1 MVTEEPAGRR
11 GFPGIDRRH
20 SRLWSY
26 GLLTVAGAYSA
37 GLAFRQDEDFSPLV
51 DGFLDLL
58 TVWLP
63 AAVGWLIVHRTKR
76 RRPEIFLAAA
86 ALTCQAA
93 GETYYVYKSAAG
105 EDVPLPSPA
114 DVGYT
119 GFYVFMLATLAVVIR
134 RRLPD
139 MTWPVVLDSAVGALG
154 ASAILGILLEPILNS
169 VLDGPRSLAMALG
182 AAYPL
187 LDLLL
192 VAAVI
197 GIAASTGRSI
207 GRGWGLLVMGLLT
220 FTGADVGYA
229 LLELNRVYVVGTT
242 LDAFWALGIALIGI
256 WVVMQG
262 RNDDAPGNKKLRVPS
277 QAVPA
282 LATVA
287 SLVVLILGTQV
298 RVALLAVFLAS
309 LTLSLAALPL
319 VFRQRIRLADLQ
331 RQARTDEL
339 TGLPNRR
346 ALYADVPSRLA
357 SNGRRRSAVL
367 LLDLDKFKEIND
379 SLGHDVGDTLLTQV
393 AARLS
398 GQLRPAD
405 LLARMGGDEF
415 VMHVDNCGTEEAQ
428 AVALKLRAALAEPYD
443 LGSVTVH
450 VNASIG
456 ISCYPDQG
464 QDLAM
469 LLRRADMA
477 MYTAKSTHSGHFVYD
492 GGEAISGPNPSH
504 TVQVLNEA
512 LSQDQLLLHF
522 QPKID
527 LDTGHVRGVEAL
539 VRWQHPDLGL
549 LQPDDFL
556 KRFEEAGLMPGLT
569 GIVLGKALD
578 QAAAWS
584 AEGRPLTVAVN
595 LSAPSIIDSGL
606 PDQIDAMT
614 SERGLSPSVL
624 VLEITEDVLVA
635 DRDRAYRVL
644 SALRDMGVRIAVDD
658 FGKGYSSLSYL
669 RELPID
675 ELKLD
680 KSFILSMT
688 DDSRATALVV
698 STIDLAHSLGLDMTA
713 EGVEDADAYRA
724 LSDYGCDVAQGFF
737 MSKPVP
743 AAELDA
749 WLADRR
755 QQPQAGPFSIL
766 CPDPAAE
773 SARPRP

>member
-1 MVTEEPAGRR
+1 MVTEQPAGRQ
-11 GFPGIDRRH
+11 GIPGIDRRR
-20 SRLWSY
+20 SLLWSL
-26 GLLTVAGAYSA
+26 GLLMVAAAYSA
-37 GLAFRQDEDFSPLV
+37 GLAFRPDGDFNPLV

-58 TVWLP
+58 TVCVP
-63 AAVGWLIVHRTKR
+63 AVVGWLIVHRTKLK
-76 RRPEIFLAAA
+76 RPEIILAAA
-86 ALTCQAA
+86 AMSFQAA
-93 GETYYVYKSAAG
+93 GETYYVLKSATG

-114 DVGYT
+114 DVGYL
-119 GFYVFMLATLAVVIR
+119 GFYMLMLATLAVVIR

-139 MTWPVVLDSAVGALG
+139 MTWAVVLDSAVGALG
-154 ASAILGILLEPILNS
+154 ASAVLGVVLGPILNT
-169 VLDGPRSLAMALG
+169 VLDGSRSLAMALG

-197 GIAASTGRSI
+197 GIAATTGRDI
-207 GRGWGLLVMGLLT
+207 GRGWGPLVLGLLT

-229 LLELNRVYVVGTT
+229 LLELNGVYVVGTP
-242 LDAFWALGIALIGI
+242 LDASWALGIAMIGI

-262 RNDDAPGNKKLRVPS
+262 RADNPPASEARPVPS

-282 LATVA
+282 LATIA
-287 SLVVLILGTQV
+287 SLFVLILGTQV
-298 RVALLAVFLAS
+298 RVAVLAVVLAG
-309 LTLSLAALPL
+309 LTLALAALPL
-319 VFRQRIRLADLQ
+319 VFRQRIRLADMQ

-346 ALYADVPSRLA
+346 ALYTDVPRRLA
-357 SNGRRRSAVL
+357 ASGRRRSAVL

-379 SLGHDVGDTLLTQV
+379 SLGHDVGDALLIQV
-393 AARLS
+393 AGRLS
-398 GQLRPAD
+398 GQLRAPD

-415 VMHVDNCGTEEAQ
+415 VMHVDDCGVGEAR
-428 AVALKLRAALAEPYD
+428 AVARKLRSALAKPYD

-456 ISCYPDQG
+456 ISCFPEQG
-464 QDLAM
+464 QDLTV
-469 LLRRADMA
+469 LLRMADMA

-492 GGEAISGPNPSH
+492 GGDVLSGTNQSH
-504 TVQVLNEA
+504 TAQTLNEA

-527 LDTGHVRGVEAL
+527 LGTGDVRGVEAL

-569 GIVLGKALD
+569 DIVLGKALD
-578 QAAAWS
+578 QAAAW
-584 AEGRPLTVAVN
+584 AATGRPLTVAVN

-606 PDQIDAMT
+606 PAQIEAMA

-624 VLEITEDVLVA
+624 VLEITEDVLVG
-635 DRDRAYRVL
+635 DRDRACGVL
-644 SALRDMGVRIAVDD
+644 AALRNMGVRIAVDD

-713 EGVEDADAYRA
+713 EGVENADAYRS
-724 LSDYGCDVAQGFF
+724 LSDYGCDLAQGFY

-743 AAELDA
+743 AAELDV
-749 WLADRR
+749 WLSNRR
-755 QQPQAGPFSIL
+755 QQRQTDPLSALRAGPA
-766 CPDPAAE
+766 PEGAHP
-773 SARPRP
+773 

>member
-1 MVTEEPAGRR
+1 MVTEEPAGRP
-11 GFPGIDRRH
+11 GSPGIDGRR
-20 SRLWSY
+20 SRLWSF
-26 GLLTVAGAYSA
+26 GLLTVAAAYSA
-37 GLAFRQDEDFSPLV
+37 GLAFRTGGDFSPLV

-58 TVWLP
+58 TVWVP
-63 AAVGWLIVHRTKR
+63 AAVGWLIVHRTRR
-76 RRPEIFLAAA
+76 RRPEIILAAG
-86 ALTCQAA
+86 ALSFQAA
-93 GETYYVYKSAAG
+93 GETYYVLKSAAG

-114 DVGYT
+114 DIGYT
-119 GFYVFMLATLAVVIR
+119 GFYVLMLATLAVVIR

-139 MTWPVVLDSAVGALG
+139 MTWAVVLDSAVGALG
-154 ASAILGILLEPILNS
+154 ASAILAVVLDPILNT

-207 GRGWGLLVMGLLT
+207 GRGWGLLVLGLLT
-220 FTGADVGYA
+220 FTGADIGYA
-229 LLELNRVYVVGTT
+229 LLELNSVYVVGTP
-242 LDAFWALGIALIGI
+242 LDASWALGIALIGI
-256 WVVMQG
+256 WVLMQA
-262 RNDDAPGNKKLRVPS
+262 RNDDAPGNEARPVPS

-287 SLVVLILGTQV
+287 SLLVLILGTQV
-298 RVALLAVFLAS
+298 RVAVLAVVLAS
-309 LTLSLAALPL
+309 LTLALAALPL
-319 VFRQRIRLADLQ
+319 VFRQRIRLADVQ

-346 ALYADVPSRLA
+346 ALYTDVPRRLG
-357 SNGRRRSAVL
+357 SHGRRHSAVL
-367 LLDLDKFKEIND
+367 LLDLNKFKEIND
-379 SLGHDVGDTLLTQV
+379 SLGHDVGDALLIQV

-415 VMHVDNCGTEEAQ
+415 VVHVDNCGVAEAQ
-428 AVALKLRAALAEPYD
+428 AVASKLRAALAEPYD
-443 LGSVTVH
+443 LGGVTVH

-456 ISCYPDQG
+456 ISCCPDQG
-464 QDLAM
+464 QDLTM

-477 MYTAKSTHSGHFVYD
+477 MYAAKSTHSGQCVYD
-492 GGEAISGPNPSH
+492 GGEVTSGTTQPH
-504 TVQVLNEA
+504 TVQLLNQA
-512 LSQDQLLLHF
+512 LREDQLLLHF

-527 LDTGHVRGVEAL
+527 LGTGDVRGVEAL

-556 KRFEEAGLMPGLT
+556 KRFEEAGLMPALT

-578 QAAAWS
+578 QAAAW
-584 AEGRPLTVAVN
+584 AAKGRPLTVAVN

-606 PDQIDAMT
+606 PAQIGAMAA
-614 SERGLSPSVL
+614 ERGLSPSVL
-624 VLEITEDVLVA
+624 VLEITEDVLVG
-635 DRDRAYRVL
+635 DRDRACGVL
-644 SALRDMGVRIAVDD
+644 AALRGMGVRIAVDD

-713 EGVEDADAYRA
+713 EGVESADAYRA
-724 LSDYGCDVAQGFF
+724 LSDYGCDLAQGFF

-743 AAELDA
+743 AADLDA
-749 WLADRR
+749 WLAVRR
-755 QQPQAGPFSIL
+755 QHPPQTGLFSIL
-766 CPDPAAE
+766 YPGSTAK
-773 SARPRP
+773 